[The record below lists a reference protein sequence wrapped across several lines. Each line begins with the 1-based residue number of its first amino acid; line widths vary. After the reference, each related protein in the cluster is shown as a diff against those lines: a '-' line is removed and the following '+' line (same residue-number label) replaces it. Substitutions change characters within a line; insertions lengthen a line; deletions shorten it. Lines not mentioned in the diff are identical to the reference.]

1 VNEQSNANE
10 QVCRECWLNCGVQ
23 PDAEMLEIDRMEE
36 AIAPLDEQAV
46 RIRELI
52 SRFESCYHQADRQA
66 ELIAGAIGAG
76 RCPEESNERPP
87 QRKKELENSRLIL
100 SRWCEDP
107 SIRGINLD
115 VGGIEA
121 HKLLSYIG
129 KAGPLKIWQVQRV
142 VDKISSAL
150 EPDLP
155 YHNLALDLGDYGEPG
170 ANPAGEFYTN
180 DAAFLEQ
187 TKAAIIHDT
196 VDCQKARISLAMA
209 IDLLM
214 PCHWDFVG
222 GLEIILRAIG
232 GEPSPRRPYAC
243 CARNLRLSPLYGR
256 LETISNTLGVFWK
269 GEKPGEDTDLGV
281 LTALGQATDAKRW
294 LAASMDKTMRLQLY
308 APPDFWLQFS

>member
-1 VNEQSNANE
+1 MNEQSNTNE
-10 QVCRECWLNCGVQ
+10 QVCRECWRNCGVQ
-23 PDAEMLEIDRMEE
+23 PDAEMLDIDRMED

-52 SRFESCYHQADRQA
+52 TRFESCYHQADRQA

-76 RCPEESNERPP
+76 LCPEESNERPAE
-87 QRKKELENSRLIL
+87 RKKELENSRLIL
-100 SRWCEDP
+100 SRWCDDP
-107 SIRGINLD
+107 SIRGMNLG
-115 VGGIEA
+115 VGGVGA
-121 HKLLSYIG
+121 DKLLGCIG
-129 KAGPLKIWQVQRV
+129 KADPLKIWQVRRV
-142 VDKISSAL
+142 VDKISLAL

-170 ANPAGEFYTN
+170 AKPAGEFYKN
-180 DAAFLEQ
+180 NAAFLEQ

-196 VDCQKARISLAMA
+196 VGGQKAKISLAMA

-222 GLEIILRAIG
+222 ALEIVLQAIG
-232 GEPSPRRPYAC
+232 SELSPRRPYAC
-243 CARNLRLSPLYGR
+243 CARNLRLSPFYGR

-269 GEKPGEDTDLGV
+269 GEKPGEDTDLDI
-281 LTALGQATDAKRW
+281 LASLGQVTDLKRW

-308 APPDFWLQFS
+308 APSDFWLQFS